1 MNADPGTEGRDVRT
15 AGAAAPTPTAA
26 AASLLMA
33 PHVWVRA
40 VVLGLLFVLYHEFVI
55 RYMFRL
61 AWEDPN
67 WSHAFLVPFIS
78 LYFVHQR
85 REELLRTPART
96 CWWGLP
102 VLAAGMVGY
111 ALGVYPIVNHMVM
124 GYSMILGLF
133 GLLWLLAGTAMMR
146 ILWLPVAY
154 LVFAVKIS
162 YLLWEPIAWQLQKVA
177 ARSAAVVLTAFG
189 IPLGIEAEC
198 TGTSIHIYQ
207 HGALIE
213 PAMNVAEACSGLRML
228 MTLIA
233 LGVAVA
239 YLSERP
245 LWARIVLMLMTV
257 PIAVLVNVGR
267 VTAVGFLYPY
277 SQDMSTGD
285 FHVFIGMLMLVPA
298 LALLMLVSWFLQHL
312 LIDDHAPAA

>member
-1 MNADPGTEGRDVRT
+1 MTSAENSS
-15 AGAAAPTPTAA
+15 AGATVPESVPAAR
-26 AASLLMA
+26 LLA
-33 PHVWVRA
+33 PHVWLRVA
-40 VVLGLLFVLYHEFVI
+40 GLGLLFVLYHEFLI
-55 RYMFRL
+55 RYLFKL

-78 LYFVHQR
+78 LYFIHQR

-102 VLAAGMVGY
+102 VLVAGIVGY

-124 GYSMILGLF
+124 GYAMILGLF
-133 GLLWLLAGTAMMR
+133 GLLWLLTGTAVMR

-162 YLLWEPIAWQLQKVA
+162 YLIWEPVAWQLQKVA
-177 ARSAAVVLTAFG
+177 AHSSAVVLTAFG
-189 IPLGIEAEC
+189 IPLGLEAEC
-198 TGTSIHIYQ
+198 TGTSIHIFQ
-207 HGALIE
+207 HGRMIE

-245 LWARIVLMLMTV
+245 LWARAVLIAMTV

-298 LALLMLVSWFLQHL
+298 LGLLMLVSWFLQHVV
-312 LIDDHAPAA
+312 IEEHPARP